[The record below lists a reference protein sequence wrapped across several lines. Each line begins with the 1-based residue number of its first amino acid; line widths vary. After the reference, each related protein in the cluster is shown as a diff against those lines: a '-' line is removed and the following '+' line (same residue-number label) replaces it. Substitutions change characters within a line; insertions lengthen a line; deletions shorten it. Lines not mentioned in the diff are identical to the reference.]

1 MPTTIDDEPPRHDG
15 RTAPQHATDAE
26 EGLRAIGQL
35 VQADDSPLD
44 VETVYRTLSGLTRML
59 DQVPEAVT
67 RLRAAV
73 QSQHA
78 AGALTVPG
86 PGEPDDVVAALTDAV
101 DAMLAGFGP
110 VRTGLDNAQA
120 AAGRLRSAAAP
131 AGDEG
136 AGSTHGH

>member
-1 MPTTIDDEPPRHDG
+1 MPRALNDEQPTQDG
-15 RTAPQHATDAE
+15 RTAPQLATDAE
-26 EGLRAIGQL
+26 ESVRAIVQL
-35 VQADDSPLD
+35 VQADDRALD
-44 VETVYRTLSGLTRML
+44 VETIYRTLSGLTRML

-73 QSQHA
+73 QTQHA

-86 PGEPDDVVAALTDAV
+86 PGDPDVVVAALTDAV
-101 DAMLAGFGP
+101 DALLAGFGA

-120 AAGRLRSAAAP
+120 AASRLQSAAAP

-136 AGSTHGH
+136 AGSAHG